1 MPRSAA
7 YTSEAVAPV
16 REAFAQDVRRG
27 LSARP
32 KRLPPRWLYDSL
44 GSALFEAIGQLPWY
58 RITRAELELLDR
70 CAPVVASQVSAPV
83 DLIELGVGDGR
94 KLLLVARALAAAG
107 RLGTVHLV
115 DVSARALEAGAQ
127 AISRD
132 TAAVVIG
139 HQATFEDGLEHA
151 AGQTGSPRLVLFLG
165 SNIGNFDP
173 PEAQALLR
181 RLARTLTSRDGLLLG
196 LDLVKPERDLQLAY
210 DDPLGV
216 TAAFNRN
223 LLQRINTELGAS
235 FDLATFRHEARWNA
249 AHSRIE
255 MHLVSLVR
263 QDVEVPRAGI
273 TARFE
278 MGETIWTESSY
289 KYDRE
294 TIPMLAASAGL
305 RIRSSWFDEEARFAL
320 TLGQVEPVEQV
331 EKVEQ
336 AEHAEKVEK

>member
-1 MPRSAA
+1 MPHSAA
-7 YTSEAVAPV
+7 FTSEAVVAA
-16 REAFAQDVRRG
+16 REAFAQDVQRG

-58 RITRAELELLDR
+58 RITRAELELLAR
-70 CAPVVASQVSAPV
+70 CAPAVASQASGPV

-94 KLLLVARALAAAG
+94 KLLLVARALAAAR

-127 AISRD
+127 AMARD
-132 TAAVVIG
+132 TRAVVIG
-139 HQATFEDGLEHA
+139 HQATFEDGLDRA
-151 AGQTGSPRLVLFLG
+151 AAQSGSPRLVLFLG

-173 PEAQALLR
+173 PESQALLR
-181 RLARTLTSRDGLLLG
+181 RLAQTLASGDRLLLG
-196 LDLVKPERDLQLAY
+196 LDLVKPARDLLLAY

-223 LLQRINTELGAS
+223 LLQRLNAELGAS

-249 AHSRIE
+249 PHSRIE
-255 MHLVSLVR
+255 MHLVSLRR
-263 QDVEVPRAGI
+263 QEVEVPGAGI

-278 MGETIWTESSY
+278 NGETIWTESSY
-289 KYDRE
+289 KYDRG
-294 TIPMLAASAGL
+294 TIPRLAASARL
-305 RIRSSWFDEEARFAL
+305 RIRSSWFDEEAGFAL
-320 TLGQVEPVEQV
+320 TLMQV
-331 EKVEQ
+331 EKVE
-336 AEHAEKVEK
+336 EVEEVDK

>member
-7 YTSEAVAPV
+7 FTSEAVAPA
-16 REAFAQDVRRG
+16 REAFAHDVRRG

-44 GSALFEAIGQLPWY
+44 GSALFESIGQLPWY
-58 RITRAELELLDR
+58 RITRAELKLLTR
-70 CAPVVASQVSAPV
+70 CAPVVASQMSGPV

-94 KLLLVARALAAAG
+94 KLLLVARALAAAR

-139 HQATFEDGLEHA
+139 HEATFEDGLERA
-151 AGQTGSPRLVLFLG
+151 ADQSGSPRLVLFLG

-181 RLARTLTSRDGLLLG
+181 RLAQALTSGDVLLLG
-196 LDLVKPERDLQLAY
+196 LDLVKPERDLLLAY

-249 AHSRIE
+249 PHSRVE

-263 QDVEVPRAGI
+263 QDVEVPGAGI

-278 MGETIWTESSY
+278 KNETIWTESSY
-289 KYDRE
+289 KYERQ
-294 TIPMLAASAGL
+294 TIRTLAASAGL
-305 RIRSSWFDEEARFAL
+305 RIRSWWIDEEAGFAL
-320 TLGQVEPVEQV
+320 TLGQVGEGEASGGSREV
-331 EKVEQ
+331 EK
-336 AEHAEKVEK
+336 